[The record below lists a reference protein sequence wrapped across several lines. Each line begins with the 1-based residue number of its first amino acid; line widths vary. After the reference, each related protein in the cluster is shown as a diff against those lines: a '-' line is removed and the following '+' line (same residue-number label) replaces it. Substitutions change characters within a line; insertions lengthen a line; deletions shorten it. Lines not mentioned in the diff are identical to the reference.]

1 MKGGYTGKI
10 LRVNLT
16 EKTTSTIPTEKYADD
31 FGGGHGIGSAVFF
44 DLVGDQL
51 PFEAFDPRNLIIMMA
66 SPFSGTF
73 MPGSGRCEVQGLGPG
88 LYPIEWFG
96 HSNFGGRFTAQ
107 LKFAGW
113 DGIVVEGAAD
123 APVWINII
131 NDKVTIESANGIWG
145 MDTWDTQEEISRRVI
160 PGLKHGEWAELANN
174 SYSTQVPAVVCCG
187 PAGENKSRIACLLHG
202 PGSQAALCGFGAV
215 FGSKNLKAISAI
227 GSGGVPIADPQAF
240 MDARLWFRK
249 FQWDVDNPREPE
261 RFAARGY
268 MLISG
273 RPSGGNVSNGSLPLV
288 PARAA
293 ACASCP
299 RGCRMRLASADS
311 NESVCA
317 GSMFA
322 RIGSGGMFG
331 MPGGGGQASRMPAI
345 LNGKLTRQANDLMQ
359 KYGLGHWQLM
369 ATHGYIQFLNR
380 QGILGKG
387 KEIDCDLPFDQS
399 NTFAYH
405 EALYRTLSLREGEF
419 GNLAAEAAARMAE
432 KLGRYKG
439 DVNSGNLRLSY
450 WGTQEHY
457 SSQVEVE
464 WGFGSLLGE
473 RDLMLHMMANYPLH
487 WMATSGDPY
496 LTAEEA
502 SKLYAEAMVPYNDD
516 RYLVDYGEGP
526 TGIYSDSK
534 VKQVAWVKHYEKFWI
549 GAGGFCGWRWPMC
562 ITNNTADRRG
572 PTPEAEPKFWNAV
585 TGKNLTFAD
594 YMELGHKIYTLDR
607 SIWVLQGRHREL
619 EVFPDYVYD
628 RPNPGMMSEMPMYI
642 DGQWKYDP
650 GKGRKLDRAKVEDF
664 KTRFYK
670 FEGYN
675 PENGYP
681 KRDTLEKMGMK
692 KVADL
697 MQSKG
702 KLG

>member
-1 MKGGYTGKI
+1 MD
-10 LRVNLT
+10 
-16 EKTTSTIPTEKYADD
+16 TEKYLD

-73 MPGSGRCEVQGLGPG
+73 MPGSGRCEVQALGPM

-113 DGIVVEGAAD
+113 DGIVVEGASSD
-123 APVWINII
+123 PVWINIV
-131 NDKVTIESANGIWG
+131 DDTVTIESANGIWG

-160 PGLKHGEWAELANN
+160 PSLKYGEWAEAGDGNT
-174 SYSTQVPAVVCCG
+174 TQIPAVVCCG
-187 PAGENKSRIACLLHG
+187 VAGENKSRLGALLHG
-202 PGSQAALCGFGAV
+202 PGSQAALCGFGGV

-227 GSGGVPIADPQAF
+227 GTGAVPIADPKAM

-249 FQWDVDNPREPE
+249 FQWDVDNPRDYEI
-261 RFAARGY
+261 FGGRGY
-268 MLISG
+268 SLISG
-273 RPSGGNVSNGSLPLV
+273 APSGGNVLNGQLPLV

-317 GSMFA
+317 GTMA
-322 RIGSGGMFG
+322 VRVQ
-331 MPGGGGQASRMPAI
+331 GGGS
-345 LNGKLTRQANDLMQ
+345 KLSRQANDLMQ
-359 KYGLGHWQLM
+359 KYGLGHWQFM
-369 ATHGYIQFLNR
+369 PMQGYVQQLYR
-380 QGILGKG
+380 RGILGKG
-387 KEIDCDLPFDQS
+387 KQIECDLPMDQFGTMGFAD
-399 NTFAYH
+399 TFMRQIATRQGIGADLS
-405 EALYRTLSLREGEF
+405 EGLARAAEKWGTLKEDLPSGVLSLT
-419 GNLAAEAAARMAE
+419 
-432 KLGRYKG
+432 
-439 DVNSGNLRLSY
+439 Y
-450 WGTQEHY
+450 WGTSDHY
-457 SSQVEVE
+457 DGRVEVE

-487 WMATSGDPY
+487 WMAQSGNPY

-502 SKLYAEAMVPYNDD
+502 AKLYTQAMVPYEDD
-516 RYLVDYGEGP
+516 VYLVDYGEGP

-585 TGKNLTFAD
+585 TGQNLSFAD
-594 YMELGHKIYTLDR
+594 AMEIGHKIYTLDR
-607 SIWVLQGRHREL
+607 SIWVLQGRHRNM
-619 EVFPDYVYD
+619 EVFPDYYYD
-628 RPNPGMMSEMPMYI
+628 QKSRGNIMPMVV
-642 DGQWKYDP
+642 DGKWTYDT
-650 GKGRKLDRAKVEDF
+650 GAGRTLDREKVEDF

-681 KRDTLEKMGMK
+681 TRATLEKMGMK
-692 KVADL
+692 KVADVL
-697 MQSKG
+697 QSQG

>member
-1 MKGGYTGKI
+1 MTGGYTGKI
-10 LRVNLT
+10 LRVNLSNKSFTTIST
-16 EKTTSTIPTEKYADD
+16 ERYEE
-31 FGGGHGIGSAVFF
+31 FGGGHGMGSAIFF

-51 PFEAFDPRNLIIMMA
+51 PFDAFDPRNVVTIMTA
-66 SPFSGTF
+66 PFSGTYV
-73 MPGSGRCEVQGLGPG
+73 PGSGRCEVQGLAPMY
-88 LYPIEWFG
+88 YPTEWFSR
-96 HSNFGGRFTAQ
+96 SNWGGRFTAQ
-107 LKFAGW
+107 LKYAGW
-113 DGIVVEGAAD
+113 DGIVIEGAA
-123 APVWINII
+123 AEPVWINIV
-131 NDKVTIESANGIWG
+131 NDKATVESAKDLWG
-145 MDTWDTQEEISRRVI
+145 LDIMDAQEEIARRVL
-160 PGLKHGEWAELANN
+160 PSAKHGEWAELDKG
-174 SYSTQVPAVVCCG
+174 YTTQVPAVACIG
-187 PAGENKSRIACLLHG
+187 MAGENKSRIASIVHG
-202 PGSQAALCGFGAV
+202 AGSSAAQGGFGGV
-215 FGSKNLKAISAI
+215 WGSKNLKAISVI
-227 GSGGVPIADPQAF
+227 GTGSVPIVNPQAL
-240 MDARLWFRK
+240 MEARLWFNH
-249 FQWDVDNPREPE
+249 FQWDVDEPLDPKMEPRA
-261 RFAARGY
+261 F
-268 MLISG
+268 MLFNG
-273 RPSGGNVSNGSLPLV
+273 APSGGNTHNGSLPLE

-299 RGCRMRLASADS
+299 RGCRMRLASGDS

-322 RIGSGGMFG
+322 RIGSGGFFG
-331 MPGGGGQASRMPAI
+331 GRGGSGEPSKMPAI
-345 LNGKLTRQANDLMQ
+345 LNGKLTRQANDLMH

-380 QGILGKG
+380 EGIVGKG
-387 KEIDCDLPFDQS
+387 KEIDCDLPFDQA

-405 EALYRTLSLREGEF
+405 EALYRTLSVREGKF
-419 GNLAAEAAARMAE
+419 GDLASEAAARMAE
-432 KLGRYKG
+432 KLGRYKE

-473 RDLMLHMMANYPLH
+473 RDLMLHMIANYPLH

-502 SKLYAEAMVPYNDD
+502 SKLYAQAMVPYNDD
-516 RYLVDYGEGP
+516 RYLVDYSEGP
-526 TGIYSDSK
+526 NGIYSNSK

-572 PTPEAEPKFWNAV
+572 ATPEAEPKFWNAI

-607 SIWVLQGRHREL
+607 SVWVLQGRHRDM

-628 RPNPGMMSEMPMYI
+628 SPNPGMMSEMPMYI
-642 DGQWKYDP
+642 GGQWKYDP
-650 GKGRKLDRAKVEDF
+650 GKDRKLDRAKVEDF

-681 KRDTLEKMGMK
+681 TRDTLERMRMK

-697 MQSKG
+697 LQSKG